1 MADLQH
7 AHPINREDWRQRSAL
22 EHLRENFWRLWEQLL

>member
-1 MADLQH
+1 LQH
-7 AHPINREDWRQRSAL
+7 AEEVDAVQWARRSAL